1 MNNKVIKL
9 LVLVS
14 IVGIVTFTAVL
25 GIERQNAGHTTP
37 ATVIPLPNIDAKDL
51 FSANTITTQDL
62 ISDQYRVM
70 NVWASWCGICRDEH
84 TFIMSLK
91 QQGIDVIGLNYRDNK
106 QEALGYLESEGNPYS
121 KVIYDPDGIVSID
134 FGVIG
139 TPETYLINPSGE
151 IMIKFRGKLDQ
162 KQWNKHFATYFK

>member
-1 MNNKVIKL
+1 FPRHHLDAIRRSPFGEPDQTQFL
-9 LVLVS
+9 
-14 IVGIVTFTAVL
+14 
-25 GIERQNAGHTTP
+25 RQWDLPSAPSP
-37 ATVIPLPNIDAKDL
+37 ALHVRGLC
-51 FSANTITTQDL
+51 
-62 ISDQYRVM
+62 
-70 NVWASWCGICRDEH
+70 WCGICRDEH
-84 TFIMSLK
+84 RFIMSLK

-139 TPETYLINPSGE
+139 TPETYLINPNGE

>member
-1 MNNKVIKL
+1 
-9 LVLVS
+9 
-14 IVGIVTFTAVL
+14 
-25 GIERQNAGHTTP
+25 
-37 ATVIPLPNIDAKDL
+37 
-51 FSANTITTQDL
+51 
-62 ISDQYRVM
+62 
-70 NVWASWCGICRDEH
+70 
-84 TFIMSLK
+84 MSLK

-139 TPETYLINPSGE
+139 TPETYLINPNGE